1 MHRVICLA
9 LLSLLLV
16 PMRATADEEVTY
28 RTSDNVEVHAYWQDS
43 RAADKSAAPTI
54 LLFHMARAS
63 AQGEYQETSERLNE
77 EGYNT
82 LAVDLRSGSDRL
94 GAPNKTQLALEGR
107 EYSYCE
113 AYPDLVASLE
123 WAQQHTQGP
132 IMAVGSS
139 FSAALVVKLAA
150 DFPDQLKGVVA
161 FSPASGEP
169 MEGCRP
175 EEILDQLSIPVMA
188 LRPDREMAIESVQA
202 QAKAFEAQSI
212 PYLEIENGRHGS
224 LMLRQSVTGAP
235 MDHAWEPFLSFLG
248 KAMLQTNN

>member
-1 MHRVICLA
+1 MHRFNCLA
-9 LLSLLLV
+9 LLCLLLV
-16 PMRATADEEVTY
+16 SMRASADQEITY
-28 RTSDNVEVHAYWQDS
+28 RTSDNIEVHAYWQDS
-43 RAADKSAAPTI
+43 HLKRDGHPATV

-63 AQGEYQETSERLNE
+63 ALGEYQETADRLNR

-94 GAPNKTQLALEGR
+94 GAPNKTEMALGGR

-123 WAQQHTQGP
+123 WALQQTDGP
-132 IMAVGSS
+132 IVAVGSS

-175 EEILDQLSIPVMA
+175 EAILDQLKIPVMA
-188 LRPDREMAIESVQA
+188 LRPDREMEIESVQS
-202 QAKAFEAQSI
+202 QAKTFEAHSI

-235 MDHAWEPFLSFLG
+235 MDHAWEPFLAFLQQ
-248 KAMLQTNN
+248 ATLSN